1 VQATF
6 ELAGAVV
13 VAAGAVVY
21 MMGTSAEHVHGSC
34 VVGFQLQ
41 VGSALRTTII
51 ASGVRASTPP
61 RVPVT
66 KKASIADEVFI
77 VMMLSGS
84 ES

>member
-1 VQATF
+1 M
-6 ELAGAVV
+6 

>member
-1 VQATF
+1 
-6 ELAGAVV
+6 V

>member
-1 VQATF
+1 M
-6 ELAGAVV
+6 

-21 MMGTSAEHVHGSC
+21 MVGTSAEHVPGSC

-41 VGSALRTTII
+41 VGSALRTTIV
-51 ASGVRASTPP
+51 ASGVGASTPP

-66 KKASIADEVFI
+66 KKARIADEVFI